1 MHKSPGKASAPLLL
15 GALGVVFGD
24 IGTSPIYAF
33 GLAFD
38 ADGPFRPER
47 AEILGT
53 LSLIVWSLILIVS
66 VKYVLLILR
75 VDNNG
80 EGGIL
85 ALMARAQRGPSRL
98 FALRPSCGAAWFA
111 GHCIFSGR

>member
-1 MHKSPGKASAPLLL
+1 MHKSTGRTSAPLLM

-38 ADGPFRPER
+38 DNGPFKPER

-53 LSLIVWSLILIVS
+53 LSLIIWSLILVVCI
-66 VKYVLLILR
+66 KYVLLILR

-85 ALMARAQRGPSRL
+85 ALMARAQRSPRH
-98 FALRPSCGAAWFA
+98 LRCCVRWGSVLTN
-111 GHCIFSGR
+111 

>member
-1 MHKSPGKASAPLLL
+1 M

-38 ADGPFRPER
+38 DNGPFKPER

-53 LSLIVWSLILIVS
+53 LSLIIWSLILVVCI
-66 VKYVLLILR
+66 KYVLLILR

-85 ALMARAQRGPSRL
+85 ALMARAQRSPRH
-98 FALRPSCGAAWFA
+98 LRCCVRWGSVLTN
-111 GHCIFSGR
+111 